1 MKTVPLNYLSP
12 QGSTKGTS
20 RIDRR
25 TPTKGFS
32 FTLLIPSKFHL
43 KPSYKTLFKPFF
55 FFCHSRENNQ
65 KLINQFMISKD
76 MMRELT
82 PHK

>member
-1 MKTVPLNYLSP
+1 METVPLNYLSQ

-32 FTLLIPSKFHL
+32 FTLLIPSKFYL
-43 KPSYKTLFKPFF
+43 KPSYKTLFKL

-65 KLINQFMISKD
+65 KFINEFMISKD

>member
-1 MKTVPLNYLSP
+1 METVPLNYLSQ
-12 QGSTKGTS
+12 QGSAKGTS

-43 KPSYKTLFKPFF
+43 KPSYKTLFKL

-65 KLINQFMISKD
+65 KFINQFMISKY